1 MPLGLK
7 SRICALSHPTP
18 TVRSKHPVHARGA
31 HQLSVLRTEVQNE
44 DAMLMNVSVI
54 DAYSEASET
63 DNINRPT

>member
-7 SRICALSHPTP
+7 SRICASSHPTP
-18 TVRSKHPVHARGA
+18 TVRSKRPAHARGA
-31 HQLSVLRTEVQNE
+31 QPLSILGTEVQNE
-44 DAMLMNVSVI
+44 DAMLMNVFLI

>member
-7 SRICALSHPTP
+7 SRICASVHPTP

-31 HQLSVLRTEVQNE
+31 QPVSVLRTEVQNE
-44 DAMLMNVSVI
+44 DAMLMNVFRI